1 MTLLDGS
8 LGKRSFIER
17 VLDPVLDSKRLLAIS
32 GIVCALCLL
41 ASPVVM
47 FIDFRNF
54 TAKVGPWWLDVLNYS
69 WALGLVFSG
78 AVLVLLLLAK
88 AIGTRS
94 DEA

>member
-1 MTLLDGS
+1 
-8 LGKRSFIER
+8 
-17 VLDPVLDSKRLLAIS
+17 
-32 GIVCALCLL
+32 
-41 ASPVVM
+41 M
-47 FIDFRNF
+47 FIDFRYF